1 MIKFIIGAIIFG
13 LIALAII
20 ILVII
25 NFSYKSLR
33 QLRQAAEEQFELHQ
47 KRKARKNDEG
57 FINDRADQA
66 EVEYEECRRNGMSVF
81 EAQERAMS
89 VLVSG
94 VSNE

>member
-1 MIKFIIGAIIFG
+1 MEENTVGQI
-13 LIALAII
+13 
-20 ILVII
+20 
-25 NFSYKSLR
+25 SYYGMYLR
-33 QLRQAAEEQFELHQ
+33 KVLEEIDSP
-47 KRKARKNDEG
+47 RKNDEG